1 MNKEELK
8 DILQAGYDR
17 NTWKTVLA
25 KLFGNDRV
33 FFYTHAQAVDL
44 HNNDIAQSL
53 HRWGE
58 IALDDDETLQL
69 YEVTLHK
76 NIRTE
81 RSRIK
86 VNQLIAQHVR
96 TIASPNVLVS
106 FSHSTEET
114 NPKWRLSFVGSTEHY
129 NEDDELVSQQ
139 TQAKRYTYVFGT
151 QDTHKTAIERLLGLI
166 NENIDLEA
174 VFRAFSVEKLSK
186 DFFKEYLSHYEAFVT
201 DLAACNKKQ
210 KVFKGKAA
218 DKAMRDFC
226 KKLLGRI
233 VFLYFIQKKGW
244 LGVPHQGDP
253 EEGYREGKGDLAF
266 MQTYFAQVQAKGEA
280 AKFYEGYL
288 TRLFFDTLSSPRS
301 NQQPLTMPDGS
312 QCWLPYLN
320 GGLFDEENKDY
331 RQLNFD
337 PELFVRLFGFF
348 ERYNFTV
355 AENNPDEQEVA
366 VDPEMLG
373 NIFENL
379 LEDNKDKGTFYTP
392 KAIVSYMTQE
402 SLLQYLQ
409 IHMKNANTAAL
420 EQLVRHKNTGNN
432 AETQKY
438 LRKNAKRVKELLDV
452 VTICDP
458 AIGSGAFPMG
468 ILHEILEI
476 KTTLDWTLDR
486 AAEKKA
492 ILQRNIYGVDI
503 EQGAIDI
510 ARLRFWLSIII
521 EEEVPTPL
529 PNLDYKIMQGNSL
542 LQSFEG
548 VDLSFEEAA
557 PADGQQGMFSE
568 GFSDQQK
575 SELHSLTKKYYRAS
589 NAVDKRE
596 LKAKIDAKIKAHIKS
611 KFEKKQKSLSTLKAK
626 AVAKVMANKAAKTDS
641 NAVKKRKA
649 KALAKAQKEVDQL
662 EQQLA
667 DMIDKLKRLNTAPTT
682 ANKPYFLWKLFFQE
696 VFAQGG
702 FDIVLGNPPYIQLQ
716 KIKEQAAQLANENYQ
731 TFSKSA
737 DIYCLFY
744 EKGFGLLKD
753 KGVLSFITS
762 NKWMQATYGKT
773 LRKYLLED
781 TRDVLQLIDFGDASF
796 FETASAYTNILI
808 AHKHKSDNP
817 PLVADLSHKVDLN
830 ISIVDNLK
838 NNGEYKDDFS
848 EKVFLIHREN
858 YFRIK
863 KIVEAKGVSLR
874 DWDVE
879 FYAGIKTGYN
889 PAYHI
894 ELEKKEELLGK
905 DENSKNIIKP
915 MLRGKDIKR
924 YNYEFQNLFIINS
937 HNGLRENKEK
947 NISQIAPIDI
957 PGNHPAVHKHLL
969 KFENELKVRQDKGV
983 HWTNLR
989 NCAFLLEFEKEK
1001 IVWIEISDSANYAY
1015 DDQGMYLTNS
1025 AYFMT
1030 GKGLKY
1036 LLVVLNSRLSDYYF
1050 FQITAKISGGF
1061 KRYTK
1066 QFVEQIPIPQIPE
1079 AEQAPFVAKAEE
1091 ILAAKAAGQDTAA
1104 LEAEVDLMVYCLYGL
1119 SYREVKIVDP
1129 EFALSKDAY
1138 QYCVQAFAKGAVEEL
1153 SGVLDGVTEED
1164 NIK

>member
-1 MNKEELK
+1 MTKKLKMNKEALK
-8 DILQAGYDR
+8 EILQAGYDR
-17 NTWKTVLA
+17 NTWKTVLLA
-25 KLFGNDRV
+25 LFGNDRV
-33 FFYTHAQAVDL
+33 AFYAHPQAIDL

-58 IALDDDETLQL
+58 IMLDDDEETLQL
-69 YEVTLHK
+69 YEVTLHNDTK
-76 NIRTE
+76 IE

-86 VNQLIAQHVR
+86 VNQLIAHHVR
-96 TIASPNVLVS
+96 TSASPNVLVS
-106 FSHSTEET
+106 FSHNPEVA
-114 NPKWRLSFVGSTEHY
+114 NPKWRLSFVGNTEHY
-129 NEDDELVSQQ
+129 NEDGDLVSQQ

-151 QDTHKTAIERLLGLI
+151 QDTHKTAIERLLTLTGEIPTLA
-166 NENIDLEA
+166 A

-186 DFFKEYLSHYEAFVT
+186 DFFKEYLSHYEAFVN
-201 DLAACNKKQ
+201 DLTTRNKKQ

-226 KKLLGRI
+226 KKLLGRV

-253 EEGYREGKGDLAF
+253 EEGYREGRGDLAF
-266 MQTYFAQVQAKGEA
+266 MQTYFAQVQTKGEA
-280 AKFYEGYL
+280 AKFYESYL

-337 PELFVRLFGFF
+337 PELFVALFGFF

-409 IHMKNANTAAL
+409 THLNTPNKAAL
-420 EQLVRHKNTGNN
+420 EQLVRHKSQGNTS
-432 AETQKY
+432 ETQKY
-438 LRKNAKRVKELLDV
+438 LRKHAKQIKELLDV

-548 VDLSFEEAA
+548 VDLSF
-557 PADGQQGMFSE
+557 DDKIIKGQKVM
-568 GFSDQQK
+568 GFNNQQK
-575 SELHSLTKKYYRAS
+575 SELQKLTKDYYSAS
-589 NAVDKRE
+589 NAVSKRE
-596 LKAKIDAKIKAHIKS
+596 LKTKIDAKIKGHIKS

-649 KALAKAQKEVDQL
+649 KALAKAEKEVATLQ
-662 EQQLA
+662 QQLA
-667 DMIDKLKRLNTAPTT
+667 DTIDKLKRLHTAPTT

-744 EKGFGLLKD
+744 EKGFGLLKEH
-753 KGVLSFITS
+753 GVLSFITA
-762 NKWMQATYGKT
+762 NKWMRAKFGKEFRVWLKT
-773 LRKYLLED
+773 VKIEK
-781 TRDVLQLIDFGDASF
+781 LIDFGDLPVFTQVITYPCIFQISKNTPQNIFKGINVETLDYESLHEYIDEHVFDIDASLLN
-796 FETASAYTNILI
+796 EQGWVLTSKITQNLI
-808 AHKHKSDNP
+808 AKIKSQGVTLKEWDMP
-817 PLVADLSHKVDLN
+817 IYRGLITGLN
-830 ISIVDNLK
+830 EAFVIDEATK
-838 NNGEYKDDFS
+838 NSLITKDAKSS
-848 EKVFLIHREN
+848 E
-858 YFRIK
+858 RIK
-863 KIVEAKGVSLR
+863 P
-874 DWDVE
+874 
-879 FYAGIKTGYN
+879 F
-889 PAYHI
+889 
-894 ELEKKEELLGK
+894 LEGK
-905 DENSKNIIKP
+905 Q
-915 MLRGKDIKR
+915 IKR
-924 YNYEFQNLFIINS
+924 YKQPTN
-937 HNGLRENKEK
+937 
-947 NISQIAPIDI
+947 P
-957 PGNHPAVHKHLL
+957 KHLILFPKGWTNEQGEFKNEEDAWTWL
-969 KFENELKVRQDKGV
+969 KDNYSSLSTHLNTFREKAKKRGDKGNY
-983 HWTNLR
+983 WWELR
-989 NCAFLLEFEKEK
+989 ACAYYEEFEKPKLIYPNICKQPEFTYDLQK
-1001 IVWIEISDSANYAY
+1001 FYTNQKCFIISK
-1015 DDQGMYLTNS
+1015 DD
-1025 AYFMT
+1025 
-1030 GKGLKY
+1030 KY
-1036 LLVVLNSRLSDYYF
+1036 LLTVLNSQVINFLF
-1050 FQITAKISGGF
+1050 KNILPKLQGGF
-1061 KRYTK
+1061 YEPSYVFLKD
-1066 QFVEQIPIPQIPE
+1066 FPIPQIPE
-1079 AEQAPFVAKAEE
+1079 AEQAPFVAKAEQ
-1091 ILAAKAAGQDTAA
+1091 ILAAKAAGQDTTA

-1119 SYREVKIVDP
+1119 GYREVKIVDP
-1129 EFALSKDAY
+1129 NFALSKDAY

-1153 SGVLDGVTEED
+1153 GGKHLSGL
-1164 NIK
+1164 